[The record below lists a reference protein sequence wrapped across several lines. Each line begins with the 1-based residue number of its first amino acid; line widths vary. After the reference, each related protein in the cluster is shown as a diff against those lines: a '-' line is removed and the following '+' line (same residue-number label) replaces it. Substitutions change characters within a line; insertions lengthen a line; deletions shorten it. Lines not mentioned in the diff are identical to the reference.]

1 MSQPQFLEAYYIK
14 IQAREINFG
23 LKTSK
28 ELQLFKI
35 IPIIT
40 ST

>member
-1 MSQPQFLEAYYIK
+1 MGQPQFPKHITLRY
-14 IQAREINFG
+14 RHVNFG